1 MENIMRNVTLR
12 TFILAS
18 VVALL
23 SFVFA
28 EDTSS
33 GYDSS
38 QDVTIT
44 VDNPVTNEVAET
56 LGVGQVGDALFNTQ
70 EGVHKTVENTT
81 GQSVNHYY
89 VKLCLGKSCLPID
102 PFKPHRVR

>member
-23 SFVFA
+23 GVGFA
-28 EDTSS
+28 QDTSS